1 MGEKQDLIKQ
11 MLEMQQQFIQYEQEH
26 GVSADVYYTPDTNHP
41 LYNYRDKYAE
51 LANKVLDLAHSEKN
65 SKR

>member
-1 MGEKQDLIKQ
+1 MSEKQDLTKQ
-11 MLEMQQQFIQYEQEH
+11 MLEMQHQFMKYEQEH
-26 GVSADVYYTPDTNHP
+26 SVAPDEYYVPKEGHP

-51 LANKVLDLAHSEKN
+51 LANKVLDLAHAEKQ